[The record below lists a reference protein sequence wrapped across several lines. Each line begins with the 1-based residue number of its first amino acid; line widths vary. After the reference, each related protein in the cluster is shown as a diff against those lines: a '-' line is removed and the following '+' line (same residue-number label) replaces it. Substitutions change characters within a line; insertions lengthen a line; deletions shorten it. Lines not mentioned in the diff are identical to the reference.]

1 MRIFALH
8 SDRLWYRVREKAI
21 ASAPDPE
28 APEASYNEVLVLFTA
43 FETFDSELSIPRAVE
58 AVKSIA
64 ERLSVTELVL
74 YPWVHLT
81 DQPAPFQQ
89 ALDLYESLLK
99 ALVEAG
105 FSVHKVPIGWYKEF
119 EIKVKGHPLAESLR
133 TIGPPELERPAEE
146 LEVLEDE
153 EASRFVLLFPDGREE
168 EITDWKK
175 IEDEDLRIFVRN
187 ELFGKPP
194 SGKEPAHIDLM
205 RRLEL
210 VDYEPS
216 SDVGHFRFY
225 PEGTLVKRLIEDLAF
240 EVARRLGAMEIETPL
255 IYRLDDPAIAGQ
267 AAKFRERNYQ
277 IPTGKTT
284 LILRFAGDFG
294 LFSMMR
300 DMNISYRDLPLSFY
314 EISPS
319 FRLERRGE
327 CVGLRRLR
335 GFTMPDIHSFVSDIE
350 QGMEMYEKFFLEY
363 HRLLKEL
370 GVVYAVV
377 FRVVEEFYERLKPS
391 IVKMLSAVN
400 KPALIEILPKMKHY
414 WALKHEFQ
422 VVDTSEGSAQLST
435 VQLDVED
442 SERYGIFYV
451 DKDGNRKPG
460 VIVHTSMGSVER
472 LIYAILE
479 TAAKASLRGEKPML
493 PLWLAPTQVRVIP
506 VSPEN
511 VDYAVELAKRLNEL
525 QIRAD
530 VDDRELTLAKRIRE
544 AERRWVPYIVVVG
557 KKEQDSGTLSIRR
570 RSDGAE
576 YTATLEDLVSEI
588 KSKTEGMPFK
598 PLNVP
603 MRLSRRPVFV
613 GSA

>member
-1 MRIFALH
+1 MKIFALH
-8 SDRLWYRVREKAI
+8 SDRIWYRVRDRAV
-21 ASAPDPE
+21 ASAPEPE
-28 APEASYNEVLVLFTA
+28 EREAEYEEVLVLFTA
-43 FETFDSELSIPRAVE
+43 FESFDDQSSVDSAVSE
-58 AVKSIA
+58 VKTLAS
-64 ERLSVTELVL
+64 RLGVSELVL

-81 DQPAPFQQ
+81 EEPAPFQK
-89 ALDLYESLLK
+89 ALDLYTSLLK
-99 ALVEAG
+99 SLADTG
-105 FSVHKVPIGWYKEF
+105 FTVHPVPIGWYKEF

-133 TIGPPELERPAEE
+133 TIRPEGEGEASVEEEAEE
-146 LEVLEDE
+146 V
-153 EASRFVLLFPDGREE
+153 SRFVILFPDGSEREVDGWE
-168 EITDWKK
+168 W
-175 IEDEDLRIFVRN
+175 IEDPELRIVVRN
-187 ELFGKPP
+187 EVFGKPP
-194 SGKEPAHIDLM
+194 SGREPEHIRLM

-240 EVARRLGAMEIETPL
+240 EVAHRIGAMEIETPL
-255 IYRLDDPAIAGQ
+255 LYRLDDPAIAGQ

-277 IPTGKTT
+277 IPMGKTT

-319 FRLERRGE
+319 FRLEQRGE

-335 GFTMPDIHSFVSDIE
+335 AFTMPDIHSFVADVD
-350 QGMEMYEKFFLEY
+350 QGMEMYERYFTEY
-363 HRLLKEL
+363 HRLLRDL
-370 GVVYAVV
+370 NVDYAVV
-377 FRVVEEFYERLKPS
+377 FRIVESFYERLKPA
-391 IVKMLSAVN
+391 IVRMLSAVG
-400 KPALIEILPKMKHY
+400 KPALIELLPKMKHY

-422 VVDTSEGSAQLST
+422 VVDTSEGNGQLST

-451 DKDGNRKPG
+451 DRDGNKRPG

-472 LIYAILE
+472 LMYAILE
-479 TAAKASLRGEKPML
+479 TAAKSTARGEKPSL
-493 PLWLAPTQVRVIP
+493 PVWLAPTQVRVIP
-506 VSPEN
+506 ISMDN
-511 VDYAVELAKRLNEL
+511 VEFALSLADRLNSSG
-525 QIRAD
+525 IRAD

-544 AERRWVPYIVVVG
+544 AERRWIPYVVVVG
-557 KKEQDSGTLSIRR
+557 KREQETGRLSIRR
-570 RSDGAE
+570 RRDGAE
-576 YTATLEDLVSEI
+576 YEAGVEELISEI
-588 KSKTEGMPFK
+588 KSLTEGKPFR

-613 GSA
+613 GSS